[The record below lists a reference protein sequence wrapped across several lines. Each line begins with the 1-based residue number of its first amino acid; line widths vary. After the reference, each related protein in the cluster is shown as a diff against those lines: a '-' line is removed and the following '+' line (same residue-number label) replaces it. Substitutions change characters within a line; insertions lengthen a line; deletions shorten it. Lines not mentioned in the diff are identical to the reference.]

1 MGTENKLAGKKA
13 LVTGAGQGIGRAI
26 ALAYAGQGAQVVAAD
41 INEESLGDIA
51 QKDGITAY
59 WLDVSDSRAIDACG
73 AAHPDV
79 DILVNCVGV
88 VHHGA
93 LLDCRT
99 EDFSEAYR
107 INVESMFHTIRIC
120 LPNMLSRKDGLIINI
135 ASAAAA
141 SRSAVNRFA
150 YATSKGAV
158 VALTKSVA
166 IDYIK
171 QGIRCNSISPGTIFT
186 PSLEGRIAAAGDSE
200 QALRDFVA
208 RQPMGRLGQPEE
220 VAAVALMLASDDANF
235 MSGSDIV
242 IDGGFSL

>member
-1 MGTENKLAGKKA
+1 METEKKLTGNKA

-26 ALAYAGQGAQVVAAD
+26 ALAYAAQGAQVVAVD
-41 INEESLGDIA
+41 INEDTLEYSPVE
-51 QKDGITAY
+51 GITPY
-59 WLDVSDSRAIDACG
+59 CFDVSDAAAVDACG
-73 AAHPDV
+73 AVHPDV
-79 DILVNCVGV
+79 DILVNCVGF

-93 LLDCRT
+93 LLDCSA
-99 EDFSEAYR
+99 EDFSKAYR
-107 INVESMFHTIRIC
+107 INVESMYHTIRVC

-166 IDYIK
+166 IDYIGH
-171 QGIRCNSISPGTIFT
+171 GIRCNSISPGTIFT
-186 PSLEGRIAAAGDSE
+186 PSLEGRIATTGDSE

-208 RQPMGRLGQPEE
+208 RQPMGRLGQAEE
-220 VAAVALMLASDDANF
+220 IAAVALMLASGDANF

>member
-1 MGTENKLAGKKA
+1 MGTNNKLAGKKA

-41 INEESLGDIA
+41 INEESLGGIS
-51 QKDGITAY
+51 QVDGITPY
-59 WLDVSDSRAIDACG
+59 WLDVSDTAMIEACS
-73 AAHPDV
+73 AAHPNV
-79 DILVNCVGV
+79 DILVNCVGI
-88 VHHGA
+88 VHHGT
-93 LLDCRT
+93 LLDCPT
-99 EDFSEAYR
+99 EDFQEAYQ
-107 INVESMFHTIRIC
+107 INVESMFHTIRVC
-120 LPNMLSRKDGLIINI
+120 LPHMLTKQDGLIVNI

-141 SRSAVNRFA
+141 SKSAINRFA

-171 QGIRCNSISPGTIFT
+171 HGIRCNSISPGTIFT
-186 PSLEGRIAAAGDSE
+186 PSLEGRIASAGDSE

-220 VAAVALMLASDDANF
+220 VAAVAVMLASGEANF